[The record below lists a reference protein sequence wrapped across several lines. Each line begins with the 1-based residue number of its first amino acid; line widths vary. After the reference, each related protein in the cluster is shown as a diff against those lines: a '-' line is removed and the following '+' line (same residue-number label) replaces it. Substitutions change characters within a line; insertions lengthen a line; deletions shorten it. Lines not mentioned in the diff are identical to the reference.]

1 MNFLVQA
8 TVFLATAVIVVPL
21 FRRLK
26 LGAVLGYL
34 AAGAII
40 GPWGLGVVPHAE
52 ATLSFAELGVVLLLF
67 LVGLELEPSRL
78 WALRHPVFG
87 LGGAQVLVTGA
98 VLTGIAQWQG
108 LSWQAATVVGFGLAM
123 SSTAIV
129 LAWLSERSE
138 LSSPSGRLAFA
149 ILLFQDLAVIPLI
162 ALLPLLAPEKTGAA
176 NAWALAGKGVAAI
189 VLVVVVSRV
198 LVRPLLKLVARFG
211 GREVFT
217 AAALLVVIGAA
228 LLMEAIGLSMSLG
241 AFLAG
246 VLLADSEFRHE
257 LEADVEPFKGLLLGL
272 FFMAVG
278 MSANLAYLA
287 AHPFSVLGFAIGL
300 MLLKAALLW
309 AIMGTTGTGNEDA
322 QRIAVLLA
330 QGGEFAFVLFTAAQG
345 FGVFDEGT
353 AQLLV
358 VVVTLSMLFS
368 PPLFELHDRLLE
380 RWLERRKPP
389 EFDLIEGPGNPV
401 IIAGYGRYGQIV
413 SRVLRMAGIP
423 FTALEI
429 SYQQVDFVRK
439 FGNKVYYGDASR
451 LELLEAARPREARLF
466 VLAIDDVEASVKTA
480 EVVRKNFPKL
490 PILARARNRVHY
502 FRLRDLGVKIIYRE
516 TFPASM
522 DMARHALLSLGIG
535 IAAAERAVTTFKQH
549 DERMLEA
556 QYAVRHDEEQLIQ
569 TAAQAAAQLQE
580 LFESDVKA
588 GANDRS
594 KTGATV
600 RESRR

>member
-1 MNFLVQA
+1 MNFLAQA
-8 TVFLATAVIVVPL
+8 AIFLGTAVIVVPL

-34 AAGAII
+34 AAGMII

-52 ATLSFAELGVVLLLF
+52 ATLDFAELGVVLLLF

-78 WALRHPVFG
+78 WALRQPVFG
-87 LGGAQVLVTGA
+87 LGGAQVLVTGL
-98 VLTGIAQWQG
+98 VLTGIAQWWG
-108 LSWQAATVVGFGLAM
+108 LPWQAAIVVGFGLAM

-129 LAWLSERSE
+129 LAWLGERGE
-138 LSSPSGRLAFA
+138 LSSPSGRRAFA

-176 NAWALAGKGVAAI
+176 NAWALAAKGVAAI
-189 VLVVVVSRV
+189 VLVIVVSRL
-198 LVRPLLKLVARFG
+198 LVRPLLKVIARYG
-211 GREVFT
+211 GREIFT
-217 AAALLVVIGAA
+217 GAALLVVIGAA

-257 LEADVEPFKGLLLGL
+257 LEANVEPFKGLLLGL

-278 MSANLAYLA
+278 MSANLAYFA
-287 AHPFSVLGFAIGL
+287 AHPFWVLGIAIAL
-300 MLLKAALLW
+300 MLLKALLLW
-309 AIMGTTGTGNEDA
+309 AISGATGTGTEDA

-330 QGGEFAFVLFTAAQG
+330 QGGEFSFVLFTAAQATG
-345 FGVFDEGT
+345 ILAGEA
-353 AQLLV
+353 AQFLV
-358 VVVTLSMLFS
+358 LTVTISMLLA
-368 PPLFELHDRLLE
+368 PLSFVVHERLLE
-380 RWLERRKPP
+380 RWLERSKPP
-389 EFDLIEGPGNPV
+389 EFDLIDGPGNPV

-451 LELLEAARPREARLF
+451 LELLESAKARDAKLF
-466 VLAIDDVEASVKTA
+466 ILAIDDVEASVKTA
-480 EVVRKNFPKL
+480 AVVRKHFPDL

-502 FRLRDLGVKIIYRE
+502 YRLRDLGLEAIERE
-516 TFPASM
+516 TLLSSLET
-522 DMARHALLSLGIG
+522 ARHALEQMGLDNAQ
-535 IAAAERAVTTFKQH
+535 AARAVDLFREH
-549 DERMLEA
+549 DARQLEA
-556 QYAVRHDEEQLIQ
+556 QYAVRQDEAQLIQ

-580 LFESDVKA
+580 LFESDVK
-588 GANDRS
+588 
-594 KTGATV
+594 
-600 RESRR
+600 ESAAK

>member
-1 MNFLVQA
+1 MTFLLQA
-8 TVFLATAVIVVPL
+8 AVFLGTAVVVVPL

-52 ATLSFAELGVVLLLF
+52 ATLDFAELGVVLLLF

-78 WALRHPVFG
+78 WALRQPVFG
-87 LGGAQVLVTGA
+87 LGGAQVLLTGV

-108 LSWQAATVVGFGLAM
+108 QGWQAAMVVGFGLAM

-129 LAWLSERSE
+129 LAWLGERGE
-138 LSSPSGRLAFA
+138 LSSASGRRAFA

-162 ALLPLLAPEKTGAA
+162 ALLPLLAPEKMGAA
-176 NAWALAGKGVAAI
+176 NAWGLAGKGVAAI
-189 VLVVVVSRV
+189 VLVIVVSRL
-198 LVRPLLKLVARFG
+198 LVRPLLKIVARHG
-211 GREVFT
+211 GREIFT
-217 AAALLVVIGAA
+217 GAALLVVLAAA
-228 LLMEAIGLSMSLG
+228 LLMETIGLSMSLG

-278 MSANLAYLA
+278 MSANLAYFA
-287 AHPFSVLGFAIGL
+287 AHPLSVLGVAIGL
-300 MLLKAALLW
+300 MLVKALLLW
-309 AIMGTTGTGNEDA
+309 AITGATGIGNEDA
-322 QRIAVLLA
+322 RRIAVLLA
-330 QGGEFAFVLFTAAQG
+330 QGGEFAFVLFTAAQTAG
-345 FGVFDEGT
+345 ILAGET
-353 AQLLV
+353 AQFLV
-358 VVVTLSMLFS
+358 LAVTISMLLA
-368 PPLFELHDRLLE
+368 PLSFVAHERLLA

-389 EFDLIEGPGNPV
+389 EFDTIDGPGNPV

-423 FTALEI
+423 FTALEV
-429 SYQQVDFVRK
+429 SYQQVDFVRR

-451 LELLEAARPREARLF
+451 LELLDSAKARDAKLF

-480 EVVRKNFPKL
+480 ALVRKHFPDL
-490 PILARARNRVHY
+490 PILARARNRVHAY
-502 FRLRDLGVKIIYRE
+502 RLLDLGIESIERE
-516 TFPASM
+516 TLLSSLET
-522 DMARHALLSLGIG
+522 ARHALVHLGLD
-535 IAAAERAVTTFKQH
+535 AAQATRAVELFREH
-549 DERMLEA
+549 DARQLDA
-556 QYAVRHDEEQLIQ
+556 QYAVRQDEAQLIQ
-569 TAAQAAAQLQE
+569 TTAQAAAQLQE

-588 GANDRS
+588 N
-594 KTGATV
+594 
-600 RESRR
+600 